1 MSIPQPVLTTLAFTV
16 ALGILVFVHE
26 LGHFLTAKRL
36 GVKVL
41 RFSIGFG
48 PILWR
53 RQRGETEYA
62 LSVIPLGGYVK
73 MLGEDADGDDPVDE
87 SERSRAFSAQGPL
100 RRAAI
105 IVAGPV
111 TNFVFAF
118 LVYALVF
125 GAVGAPIAS
134 GEPRIGGVSATTP
147 ADRAGLESGD
157 LVKSIDGT
165 PIDSWENLSKTVRAS
180 NGKTLH
186 MVLERAGRTVEVDV
200 TPEPHDLPSMD
211 GEGS

>member
-1 MSIPQPVLTTLAFTV
+1 
-16 ALGILVFVHE
+16 
-26 LGHFLTAKRL
+26 
-36 GVKVL
+36 VL

-73 MLGEDADGDDPVDE
+73 MLGEDADGDEPVDA
-87 SERSRAFSAQGPL
+87 SERHRAFSAQGPL

-105 IVAGPV
+105 IIAGPL

-157 LVKSIDGT
+157 VVKSIDGA
-165 PIDSWENLSKTVRAS
+165 PIDSWGTLSKTVRAS
-180 NGKTLH
+180 GGKTLH
-186 MVLERAGRTVEVDV
+186 WCSIAAGAPSSSTSRRSRT
-200 TPEPHDLPSMD
+200 TCRRSTATA
-211 GEGS
+211 SRRRT